1 MNTPPPIPPEAP
13 ESLTRVT
20 QPRTPSLFVSA
31 IIALWRD
38 RVFLFWLALALLAN
52 LALFA
57 YLALRFD
64 NLPDP
69 LPMHFD
75 SAGLP
80 DRIESKNGIFALPI
94 IGITIFVLNLGL
106 GVVIHR
112 RERAITILLTVGA
125 LFVQV
130 LMWLAII
137 NLAGLV

>member
-1 MNTPPPIPPEAP
+1 
-13 ESLTRVT
+13 
-20 QPRTPSLFVSA
+20 VSA

-52 LALFA
+52 LALFG
-57 YLALRFD
+57 YLVLRFD

-106 GVVIHR
+106 GVLIHR

-137 NLAGLV
+137 NLAELV